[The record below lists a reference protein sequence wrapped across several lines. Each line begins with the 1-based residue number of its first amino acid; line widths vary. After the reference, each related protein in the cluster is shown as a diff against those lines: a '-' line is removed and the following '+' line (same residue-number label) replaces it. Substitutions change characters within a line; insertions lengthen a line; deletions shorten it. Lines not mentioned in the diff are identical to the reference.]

1 MATTGVILLFRPS
14 LCNHG
19 SVAIVTPPRFAQV
32 HIHMQNPNFVA
43 VTVNSLNVSV
53 MHDLTMAGTTMK
65 TGLTLPLLS
74 DATVRVGTGVG
85 VGGGARRK
93 RDIGM
98 EVLQASS
105 LFQVFLVILFICVC
119 CVFPFRTLLM
129 CPAPLKERRLY
140 VFSMWCVVCGLKC
153 GVWWVV
159 CGLKCGVWWVVCG
172 LKCGVWR

>member
-53 MHDLTMAGTTMK
+53 MHDLTMVGTTMK

-74 DATVRVGTGVG
+74 DTTVRVGHWDGSE
-85 VGGGARRK
+85 GGAQGVEVRHGK
-93 RDIGM
+93 RGTLRGWRCYKHPQFS
-98 EVLQASS
+98 ECSCNSVHLQNIVDVPCTFDGKDAIH
-105 LFQVFLVILFICVC
+105 F
-119 CVFPFRTLLM
+119 M
-129 CPAPLKERRLY
+129 
-140 VFSMWCVVCGLKC
+140 
-153 GVWWVV
+153 
-159 CGLKCGVWWVVCG
+159 
-172 LKCGVWR
+172 